1 MKALLKAARERV
13 QTKQILPL
21 PTVPNVYAQNTG
33 CGTLS
38 YLHTL
43 QPQVWFSCVTPSFIF
58 CEKGTSSEHL
68 IWRDQVLLIP
78 PPLLTGDAWNNLKKK
93 TFQCHSAIPW
103 QCEKKMFRAK
113 WQSHRT
119 IFRAP
124 ELRQPFN
131 HAGSWGHK
139 ISFFDPNLS
148 LFGYEI
154 VRASPLALIFV
165 DDRYVPLVAPEL
177 FLHYSRYFLL
187 WKRDGVDSTWKMIWR
202 GCRQPDQ
209 CSNAQWPFA
218 GKCPCNVM
226 QRAGS
231 SPESLSSQRW
241 ICP

>member
-1 MKALLKAARERV
+1 MYTPKTPVVVLCRTCTRCSRRFGFPVLLLHSSFAKKAPVPNTLSDV
-13 QTKQILPL
+13 TKFCLFPL
-21 PTVPNVYAQNTG
+21 PY
-33 CGTLS
+33 S
-38 YLHTL
+38 
-43 QPQVWFSCVTPSFIF
+43 QVTHETTW
-58 CEKGTSSEHL
+58 
-68 IWRDQVLLIP
+68 
-78 PPLLTGDAWNNLKKK
+78 KKK